1 LLTAYHILFSAILFG
16 LKRKQGRCSKISDG
30 LGIGA
35 AKHHRSSTLA
45 PLLSEPIN
53 KKNAAG
59 MIHLMNDHELNAYG
73 EFQGNIFELLKR
85 YDFGS
90 RNAMRPVFHLLTD
103 LLKELQRLTTCQ

>member
-1 LLTAYHILFSAILFG
+1 
-16 LKRKQGRCSKISDG
+16 
-30 LGIGA
+30 
-35 AKHHRSSTLA
+35 
-45 PLLSEPIN
+45 
-53 KKNAAG
+53 
-59 MIHLMNDHELNAYG
+59 MNDHELNAYG